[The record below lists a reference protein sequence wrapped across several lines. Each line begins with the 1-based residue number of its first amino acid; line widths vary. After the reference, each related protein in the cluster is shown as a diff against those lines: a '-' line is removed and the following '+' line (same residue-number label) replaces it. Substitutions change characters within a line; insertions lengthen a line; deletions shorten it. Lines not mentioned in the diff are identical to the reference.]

1 MVPQQQQRCQDNN
14 IFVQI
19 FPWKK
24 INARFQ
30 SNTTFVILFMYFCF
44 VYFQSGY
51 SIIPI
56 VVKKANKNN
65 SSKISSRCQSSFNTV
80 FAGFYVQKRYGN
92 AGKSHQR
99 ILAVVNIGWNPASH
113 TESINSLF
121 RRPRKTA
128 CSSPSLI
135 RGRRGSKPCAKIM
148 EHTRQSNQCIKVP
161 KYNALTNT
169 IEF

>member
-51 SIIPI
+51 NVSPI
-56 VVKKANKNN
+56 FVKNAHKNN
-65 SSKISSRCQSSFNTV
+65 FAQVLSFKTV
-80 FAGFYVQKRYGN
+80 FAGFYVQKRYG
-92 AGKSHQR
+92 GKSHQR

-113 TESINSLF
+113 TASIKLTFQTSEEDSVLLAEFNS
-121 RRPRKTA
+121 RKK
-128 CSSPSLI
+128 
-135 RGRRGSKPCAKIM
+135 R
-148 EHTRQSNQCIKVP
+148 IKTVCENYGAYTT
-161 KYNALTNT
+161 K
-169 IEF
+169 

>member
-80 FAGFYVQKRYGN
+80 FAGFYVQKRYD
-92 AGKSHQR
+92 GKSHQR

-113 TESINSLF
+113 TASIKFSFQTSEEDSVLLAEFNS
-121 RRPRKTA
+121 RKK
-128 CSSPSLI
+128 
-135 RGRRGSKPCAKIM
+135 R
-148 EHTRQSNQCIKVP
+148 IKTVCENYGAYTT
-161 KYNALTNT
+161 K
-169 IEF
+169 